1 MQHLLWPRGSGGF
14 WLLLCF
20 LLLKSR
26 PGGCSDIS
34 GHDGQGQVGMGRLW
48 PLQGFAS
55 PVFQHLDKLYSS
67 RLCPKGQA
75 RGETSTP
82 IPQEPNGQS
91 EQGAVLYLQ
100 SGFEDPQREGT
111 DPVKTKT

>member
-67 RLCPKGQA
+67 RLCPKSPMAKVNREQCFTSKVDLKTLNE
-75 RGETSTP
+75 RGPTLSRLRPEL
-82 IPQEPNGQS
+82 QEGGS
-91 EQGAVLYLQ
+91 
-100 SGFEDPQREGT
+100 QRK
-111 DPVKTKT
+111 V